1 MCGLV
6 GIAGNLF
13 KADIDIFN
21 EMLVADTFRGVHS
34 TGVAAVPVNK
44 TYAPSI
50 LKSTVPGWEFVTEN
64 SRYKDVV
71 DNTAHILIGHN
82 RHATVGGVTKRNAH
96 PFYVND
102 SIVGAHNGTLTNR
115 LKVHD
120 QSSFGTDSE
129 AALNMMAV
137 KSELE
142 TLQTIQG
149 AWAFVWYN
157 YATNMLNFTRNS
169 QRTLA
174 IVRSKNMTRLAWA
187 SEGDMLRWILG
198 RDKRNRNEWE
208 DVHELE
214 PNQIVSFEVPAKA
227 ADPFGKPRVVTY
239 KESVPVSNVV
249 PWKERDYYGGVDY
262 YGENY
267 GARRPPVQQQA
278 GKPPTTH
285 KPHGSTTKSP
295 PSLEGV
301 PLKGEDFAKA
311 MQAQAASFEYRD
323 ASGKLLENDEAI
335 KKYTQG
341 ECCSL
346 CGSPI
351 QPEERWRAFG
361 TKNFVCETCIES
373 PGTAEYLKVNMG
385 VAL

>member
-13 KADIDIFN
+13 KSDVDVFN
-21 EMLVADTFRGVHS
+21 EMLIADTFRGIHS
-34 TGVAAVPVNK
+34 TGVAAVSVNK
-44 TYAPSI
+44 AYAPSI

-82 RHATVGGVTKRNAH
+82 RHATVGGITKSNAH

-115 LKVHD
+115 LKIHD

-157 YATNMLNFTRNS
+157 YTTNTLNFTRNS

-174 IVRSKNMTRLAWA
+174 IARSKNMTRLAWA
-187 SEGDMLRWILG
+187 SEGDMLRWVLG

-214 PNQIVSFEVPAKA
+214 PNKIVSFEVPAKA
-227 ADPFGKPRVVTY
+227 VDPLREAPSRH
-239 KESVPVSNVV
+239 
-249 PWKERDYYGGVDY
+249 
-262 YGENY
+262 
-267 GARRPPVQQQA
+267 VQGIRSRFQR
-278 GKPPTTH
+278 G
-285 KPHGSTTKSP
+285 
-295 PSLEGV
+295 SLEGTR
-301 PLKGEDFAKA
+301 LLRGCGLLRRKLRG
-311 MQAQAASFEYRD
+311 ASVHGKP
-323 ASGKLLENDEAI
+323 ASGKASDDSQTPWVDDEVPSFLR
-335 KKYTQG
+335 G
-341 ECCSL
+341 
-346 CGSPI
+346 GSS
-351 QPEERWRAFG
+351 EG
-361 TKNFVCETCIES
+361 
-373 PGTAEYLKVNMG
+373 
-385 VAL
+385 